1 MLLVFVKYFVNI
13 LGGMQLTDKKTMM
26 IWAKRVV
33 SLFSVG
39 FIGLMAFLAYT
50 SFYYDIS
57 ITNRSSFTVLVVC
70 LSLLFAGT
78 MIFSRKQVVTSIVA
92 LVAPLCYLPIV
103 VFYYSQE
110 NLIFLIP
117 IGAIT
122 ILLFFF
128 GGAGEGLK
136 TIVGTIYLLMYI
148 ICILAY
154 FLYVSIFLGHTVDV
168 VKEQSVS
175 QTKQY
180 RCYVLDITDN
190 SKGTTKVI
198 VEPNYLDIV
207 YGSVTF
213 IEKGYERIVY
223 NVRENNLDLDLE
235 WTLDSQGKDML
246 KVNGDVRF
254 KATDAIKPEL
264 AYSFFV
270 KDKRQWKFF
279 K

>member
-1 MLLVFVKYFVNI
+1 
-13 LGGMQLTDKKTMM
+13 MQLTDKKTMVT
-26 IWAKRVV
+26 WAKRVV
-33 SLFSVG
+33 SLFSIG
-39 FIGLMAFLAYT
+39 YIGLMAFLAYT

-78 MIFSRKQVVTSIVA
+78 MIFSRKQVITSIVA
-92 LVAPLCYLPIV
+92 LASPLCYLPV
-103 VFYYSQE
+103 LVFYYSKE

-117 IGAIT
+117 LGIIT
-122 ILLFFF
+122 VLLFFF

-136 TIVGTIYLLMYI
+136 TIVGTIYLLLYI

-168 VKEQSVS
+168 VTERSVS
-175 QTKQY
+175 QSQQY

-198 VEPNYLDIV
+198 VEPNYLDLV

-213 IEKGYERIVY
+213 VEKGYERIVY
-223 NVRENNLDLDLE
+223 NVRKNNLDLDIE
-235 WTLDSQGKDML
+235 WVTDSQGKDML
-246 KVNGDVRF
+246 KVDGDIRF
-254 KATDAIKPEL
+254 KATDAIKPEQ